1 MRENYLDTKRNILTA
16 GRAIIAQKGFVGVGL
31 SEILNAAAIPKGSFY
46 HYFGSKEDYG
56 RELVQH
62 YVDGYLDLL
71 DQVLCRGAQARKTAP
86 TDARGRLL
94 TYWGYWLES
103 QCCAEFEQRCLVV
116 KLSAEVADLSEPMRN
131 VLHAGTGNF
140 IARIARCI
148 DEGIAEGSLHTA
160 LEPQA
165 TATMLYQLW
174 LGASLLAKLSRD
186 RIPMQSAMH
195 VTRHVLV
202 PPAGPSTLSIKDSHE
217 R

>member
-1 MRENYLDTKRNILTA
+1 MRENYLEIKRSILMA
-16 GRAIIAQKGFVGVGL
+16 GRAIIAQKGFSGVGL
-31 SEILNAAAIPKGSFY
+31 SEILTAAAIPKGSFY

-62 YVDGYLDLL
+62 YVDGYLALL
-71 DQVLCRGAQARKTAP
+71 DQVLGSAGGAPDAVARN
-86 TDARGRLL
+86 ARERLL
-94 TYWGYWLES
+94 IYWGYWLES

-116 KLSAEVADLSEPMRN
+116 KLSAEVADLSDAMRQ
-131 VLHAGTGNF
+131 VLHAATANF

-160 LEPQA
+160 LDPHA

-174 LGASLLAKLSRD
+174 LGASLLGKLSRD

-202 PPAGPSTLSIKDSHE
+202 PPQ
-217 R
+217 

>member
-1 MRENYLDTKRNILTA
+1 MREHYGETKRNILMA
-16 GRAIIAQKGFVGVGL
+16 GRAIIAQKGFSGVGL
-31 SEILNAAAIPKGSFY
+31 SEILTAAAIPKGSFY
-46 HYFGSKEDYG
+46 HYFGSKEAYG

-62 YVDGYLDLL
+62 YVDGYLTLL
-71 DQVLCRGAQARKTAP
+71 DQVLGSDDGARKGP
-86 TDARGRLL
+86 PRNARERLL

-116 KLSAEVADLSEPMRN
+116 KLSAEVADLSDAMRD
-131 VLHAGTGNF
+131 VLHVGTDNF

-148 DEGIAEGSLHTA
+148 DEGIAEGSLHIA

-186 RIPMQSAMH
+186 RIPMESAMH

-202 PPAGPSTLSIKDSHE
+202 PPQ
-217 R
+217 